1 MQEKSVIYFN
11 ISLLSD
17 DHLEGR
23 NMHESRNSFSKTAC
37 SEVGHKVGHTGCI
50 QTSAHPKKLPGWW
63 NTASMPDHLSLQHLP
78 RTILSHISIVEYLLS
93 DILTKWNKVHEQ
105 WGYPKGISAIKPEKV
120 CSIGSWLMTYQ
131 QPLRLV
137 HPSLISQVLCLV
149 YSNFTNLQHT
159 WNEVTNPLLK
169 WGKWKGHHRSLVFNP
184 C

>member
-17 DHLEGR
+17 EHLEGR

-37 SEVGHKVGHTGCI
+37 SEVGHKVGHTGSI
-50 QTSAHPKKLPGWW
+50 QTSPLPKKLPCWCGGGTRRPCKTTYLY
-63 NTASMPDHLSLQHLP
+63 NTSQELYF
-78 RTILSHISIVEYLLS
+78 HISVLLNTCLAIYS
-93 DILTKWNKVHEQ
+93 QSGTKYMNNEDIQKEFRL
-105 WGYPKGISAIKPEKV
+105 V

-184 C
+184 S